1 MRMAAIADQ
10 FKGLDMGALIGGPLT
25 AAADASIMLADSTAD
40 FINRVGFDADGKVRT
55 VAFSYQKRSANED
68 GTSNLDEMKMDIPM
82 LAIVPIPNLQLDEV
96 NVLFDMEVKQ
106 SESSQKSLDV
116 GVGINGQAKIG
127 PIKIS
132 ISGNVSV
139 HQENTRKSD
148 NSAKYHV
155 DVRATNHG
163 TPEGLARVLD
173 MMAANVAPALV
184 GSTIKDANGNSLP
197 DKSRQKAEKRKRL
210 KNELDEMQ
218 RCLGAANDGL
228 TECITRLRRA
238 ANSQLLEFQS
248 RQTKY
253 LESKE
258 SDAGYDDISQKYQA
272 AMDKVTASWNDFQ
285 NRTADLIEAAGS
297 DPNLQAGQVSSL
309 LGLIEVNVADGG
321 EISTKAYE
329 KGTPEKNLNTKY
341 DEIQMA
347 QDKALEAHK
356 KVSELD
362 KAVFDKKQEY
372 NKAMSDVEG

>member
-1 MRMAAIADQ
+1 MHMAAIADQ
-10 FKGLDMGALIGGPLT
+10 FKGLDMGSLIGGPLT

-40 FINRVGFDADGKVRT
+40 FINHVGFDNNGKVRT

-116 GVGINGQAKIG
+116 GAGLNGQLRLG
-127 PIKIS
+127 PIKVS
-132 ISGNVSV
+132 IAGSVSV

-184 GSTIKDANGNSLP
+184 GSTIKDANGNNLSEKARL
-197 DKSRQKAEKRKRL
+197 KAERRKRL

-218 RCLGAANDGL
+218 RCLIAANEGL
-228 TECITRLRRA
+228 NECVTRLRRA
-238 ANSQLLEFQS
+238 ANVQLLEFQS
-248 RQTKY
+248 KQTQY
-253 LESKE
+253 LEGKEE
-258 SDAGYDDISQKYQA
+258 SDNYEALSQKYQT
-272 AMDKVTASWNDFQ
+272 AMDKVTAKWNDFQ
-285 NRTADLIEAAGS
+285 NRTLDMLDAASSEANPAAG
-297 DPNLQAGQVSSL
+297 AVSPVF
-309 LGLIEVNVADGG
+309 GLIEVSVEESSG
-321 EISTKAYE
+321 EIKTKAYE
-329 KGTPEKNLNTKY
+329 RGSDDFNTKY
-341 DEIQMA
+341 DEMQIA
-347 QDKALEAHK
+347 QDKALEAYK
-356 KVSELD
+356 KSKELD

-372 NKAMSDVEG
+372 NKALADVED

>member
-1 MRMAAIADQ
+1 MHMAAIADQ
-10 FKGLDMGALIGGPLT
+10 FKGLDMGSLIGGPLT

-40 FINRVGFDADGKVRT
+40 FINHVGFDNNGKVRT

-116 GVGINGQAKIG
+116 GAGLNGQLRLG
-127 PIKIS
+127 PIKVS
-132 ISGNVSV
+132 ISGSVSV

-184 GSTIKDANGNSLP
+184 GSTIKDANGNNLSEKARL
-197 DKSRQKAEKRKRL
+197 KAERRKRL

-218 RCLGAANDGL
+218 RCLIAANEGL
-228 TECITRLRRA
+228 NECVIRLRRA
-238 ANSQLLEFQS
+238 ANVQLLEFQS
-248 RQTKY
+248 KQTQY
-253 LESKE
+253 LEGKEE
-258 SDAGYDDISQKYQA
+258 SDNYEALSQKYQT
-272 AMDKVTASWNDFQ
+272 AMDKVTAKWNDFQ
-285 NRTADLIEAAGS
+285 NRTLDMLDAASSEANPAAG
-297 DPNLQAGQVSSL
+297 AVSPVF
-309 LGLIEVNVADGG
+309 GLIEVSVEESSG
-321 EISTKAYE
+321 EIKTKAYE
-329 KGTPEKNLNTKY
+329 RGSDDFNTKY
-341 DEIQMA
+341 DEMQIA
-347 QDKALEAHK
+347 QDKALEAYK
-356 KVSELD
+356 KSKELD

-372 NKAMSDVEG
+372 NKALADVED

>member
-1 MRMAAIADQ
+1 MHMAAIADQ
-10 FKGLDMGALIGGPLT
+10 FKGLDMGSLIGGPLT

-40 FINRVGFDADGKVRT
+40 FINHVGFDNNGKVRT

-116 GVGINGQAKIG
+116 GAGLNGQLRLG
-127 PIKIS
+127 PIKVS
-132 ISGNVSV
+132 ISGSVSV

-184 GSTIKDANGNSLP
+184 GSTIKDANGNNLSEKARL
-197 DKSRQKAEKRKRL
+197 KAERRKRL

-218 RCLGAANDGL
+218 RCLIAANEGL
-228 TECITRLRRA
+228 NECVTRLRRA
-238 ANSQLLEFQS
+238 ANVQLLEFQS
-248 RQTKY
+248 KQTQY
-253 LESKE
+253 LEGKEE
-258 SDAGYDDISQKYQA
+258 SDTYEALSQKYQT
-272 AMDKVTASWNDFQ
+272 AMDKVTAKWNDFQ
-285 NRTADLIEAAGS
+285 NRTLDMLDAASSEANPAAG
-297 DPNLQAGQVSSL
+297 AVSPVF
-309 LGLIEVNVADGG
+309 GLIEVSVEESSG
-321 EISTKAYE
+321 EIKTKAYE
-329 KGTPEKNLNTKY
+329 RGSDDFNTKY
-341 DEIQMA
+341 DKMQIA
-347 QDKALEAHK
+347 QDKALEAYK
-356 KVSELD
+356 KSKELD
-362 KAVFDKKQEY
+362 KAVFDKKREY
-372 NKAMSDVEG
+372 NKALADVED

>member
-1 MRMAAIADQ
+1 MHMAAIADQ
-10 FKGLDMGALIGGPLT
+10 FKGLDMGSLIGGPLT

-40 FINRVGFDADGKVRT
+40 FINHVGFDNNGKVRT

-116 GVGINGQAKIG
+116 GAGLNGQLRLG
-127 PIKIS
+127 PIKVS
-132 ISGNVSV
+132 ISGSVSV

-184 GSTIKDANGNSLP
+184 GSTIKDANGNNLSEKARL
-197 DKSRQKAEKRKRL
+197 KAERRKRL

-218 RCLGAANDGL
+218 RCLIAANEGL
-228 TECITRLRRA
+228 NECVTRLRRA
-238 ANSQLLEFQS
+238 ANVQLLEFQS
-248 RQTKY
+248 KQTQY
-253 LESKE
+253 LEGKEE
-258 SDAGYDDISQKYQA
+258 SDTYEALSQKYQT
-272 AMDKVTASWNDFQ
+272 AMDKVTAKWNDFQ
-285 NRTADLIEAAGS
+285 NRTLDMLDAASSEANPAAG
-297 DPNLQAGQVSSL
+297 AVSPVF
-309 LGLIEVNVADGG
+309 GLIEVSVEESSG
-321 EISTKAYE
+321 EIKTKAYE
-329 KGTPEKNLNTKY
+329 RGSDDFNTKY
-341 DEIQMA
+341 DEMQIT
-347 QDKALEAHK
+347 QDKALEAYK
-356 KVSELD
+356 KSKELD
-362 KAVFDKKQEY
+362 KAVFDKKREY
-372 NKAMSDVEG
+372 NKALADVED

>member
-1 MRMAAIADQ
+1 MAAIADQ

-40 FINRVGFDADGKVRT
+40 FINRVGFDPDGKVRT

-68 GTSNLDEMKMDIPM
+68 GTSNLDEMKLDIPM

-116 GVGINGQAKIG
+116 GVGFNGQAKIG
-127 PIKIS
+127 PVKIS

-197 DKSRQKAEKRKRL
+197 DKARQKAERRKRL
-210 KNELDEMQ
+210 KNELDELQ

-238 ANSQLLEFQS
+238 ANAQLLEFQS
-248 RQTKY
+248 RQNEY
-253 LESKE
+253 LDGKE
-258 SDAGYDDISQKYQA
+258 ENDGYEELSQKYQN
-272 AMDKVTASWNDFQ
+272 AMDKVTAKWNDFQ
-285 NRTADLIEAAGS
+285 SRTVDMLEAAINEAN
-297 DPNLQAGQVSSL
+297 PTAGAVSAVFGL
-309 LGLIEVNVADGG
+309 LEVSVDESAKDVT
-321 EISTKAYE
+321 TKAYE
-329 KGTPEKNLNTKY
+329 KGSADKVLNTKY
-341 DEIQMA
+341 DEIQIA
-347 QDKALEAHK
+347 QDKALEAYK
-356 KVSELD
+356 KSKELD

-372 NKAMSDVEG
+372 NKAMADVEG

>member
-1 MRMAAIADQ
+1 MHMAAIADQ
-10 FKGLDMGALIGGPLT
+10 FKGLDMGSLIGGPLT

-40 FINRVGFDADGKVRT
+40 FINHVGFDNNGKVRT

-116 GVGINGQAKIG
+116 GAGLNGQLRLG
-127 PIKIS
+127 PIKVS
-132 ISGNVSV
+132 ISGSVSV

-184 GSTIKDANGNSLP
+184 GSTIKDANGNNLSEKARL
-197 DKSRQKAEKRKRL
+197 KAERRKRL

-218 RCLGAANDGL
+218 RCLIAANEGL
-228 TECITRLRRA
+228 NECVTRLRRA
-238 ANSQLLEFQS
+238 ANVQLLEFQS
-248 RQTKY
+248 KQTQY
-253 LESKE
+253 LEGKEE
-258 SDAGYDDISQKYQA
+258 SDNYEALSQKYQT
-272 AMDKVTASWNDFQ
+272 AMDKVTAKWNDFQ
-285 NRTADLIEAAGS
+285 NRTLDMLDAASSEANPAAG
-297 DPNLQAGQVSSL
+297 AVSPVF
-309 LGLIEVNVADGG
+309 GLIEVSVEESSG
-321 EISTKAYE
+321 EIKTKAYE
-329 KGTPEKNLNTKY
+329 RGSDDFNTKY
-341 DEIQMA
+341 DEMQTA
-347 QDKALEAHK
+347 QDKALEAYK
-356 KVSELD
+356 KSKELD

-372 NKAMSDVEG
+372 NKALADVED

>member
-1 MRMAAIADQ
+1 MHMAAIADQ
-10 FKGLDMGALIGGPLT
+10 FKGLDMGSLIGGPLT

-40 FINRVGFDADGKVRT
+40 FINHVGFDNNGKVRT

-116 GVGINGQAKIG
+116 GAGLNGQLRLG
-127 PIKIS
+127 PIKVS
-132 ISGNVSV
+132 ISGSVSV

-184 GSTIKDANGNSLP
+184 GSTIKDANGNNLSEKARL
-197 DKSRQKAEKRKRL
+197 KAERRKRL

-218 RCLGAANDGL
+218 RCLIAANEGL
-228 TECITRLRRA
+228 NECVTRLRRA
-238 ANSQLLEFQS
+238 ANVQLLEFQS
-248 RQTKY
+248 KQTQY
-253 LESKE
+253 LEGKEE
-258 SDAGYDDISQKYQA
+258 SDTYEALSQKYQT
-272 AMDKVTASWNDFQ
+272 AMDKVTAKWNDFQ
-285 NRTADLIEAAGS
+285 NRTLDMLDAASSEANPAAG
-297 DPNLQAGQVSSL
+297 AVSPVF
-309 LGLIEVNVADGG
+309 GLIEVSVEESSG
-321 EISTKAYE
+321 EIKTKAYE
-329 KGTPEKNLNTKY
+329 RGSDDFNTKY
-341 DEIQMA
+341 DEMQIA
-347 QDKALEAHK
+347 QDKALEAYK
-356 KVSELD
+356 KSKELD
-362 KAVFDKKQEY
+362 KAVFDKKREY
-372 NKAMSDVEG
+372 NKALADVED

>member
-1 MRMAAIADQ
+1 MHMAAIADQ
-10 FKGLDMGALIGGPLT
+10 FKGLDMGSLIGGPLT

-40 FINRVGFDADGKVRT
+40 FINHVGFDNNGKVRT

-116 GVGINGQAKIG
+116 GAGLNGQLRLG
-127 PIKIS
+127 PIKVS
-132 ISGNVSV
+132 ISGSVSV

-184 GSTIKDANGNSLP
+184 GSTIKDANGNNLSEKARL
-197 DKSRQKAEKRKRL
+197 KAERRKCL

-218 RCLGAANDGL
+218 RCLIAANEGL
-228 TECITRLRRA
+228 NECVTRLRRA
-238 ANSQLLEFQS
+238 ANVQLLEFQS
-248 RQTKY
+248 KQTQY
-253 LESKE
+253 LEGKEE
-258 SDAGYDDISQKYQA
+258 SDTYEALSQKYQT
-272 AMDKVTASWNDFQ
+272 AMDKVTAKWNDFQ
-285 NRTADLIEAAGS
+285 NRTLDMLDAASSEANPAAG
-297 DPNLQAGQVSSL
+297 AVSPVF
-309 LGLIEVNVADGG
+309 GLIEVSVEESSG
-321 EISTKAYE
+321 EIKTKAYE
-329 KGTPEKNLNTKY
+329 RGSDDFNTKY
-341 DEIQMA
+341 DEMQIA
-347 QDKALEAHK
+347 QDKALEAYK
-356 KVSELD
+356 KSKELD

-372 NKAMSDVEG
+372 NKALADVED

>member
-1 MRMAAIADQ
+1 MAAIADQ

-40 FINRVGFDADGKVRT
+40 FINRVGFDPDGKVRT

-68 GTSNLDEMKMDIPM
+68 GTSNLDEMKLDIPM

-116 GVGINGQAKIG
+116 GVGFNGQAKIG
-127 PIKIS
+127 PVKIS

-197 DKSRQKAEKRKRL
+197 DKARQKAERRKRL
-210 KNELDEMQ
+210 KNELDELQ
-218 RCLGAANDGL
+218 RCLGVANDGL

-238 ANSQLLEFQS
+238 ANAQLLEFQS
-248 RQTKY
+248 RQNEY
-253 LESKE
+253 LGSKE
-258 SDAGYDDISQKYQA
+258 DSDGYEELAQKYQN
-272 AMDKVTASWNDFQ
+272 AMDKVTAKWNDFQ
-285 NRTADLIEAAGS
+285 SRTVDMLEAALNEAN
-297 DPNLQAGQVSSL
+297 PTAGGVLAVFGL
-309 LGLIEVNVADGG
+309 LEVNVDESAKNVD
-321 EISTKAYE
+321 TKAYE
-329 KGTPEKNLNTKY
+329 KGSADKVLNTKY
-341 DEIQMA
+341 DEIQLA
-347 QDKALEAHK
+347 QDKALEAYK
-356 KVSELD
+356 KSKELD

-372 NKAMSDVEG
+372 NKAMADVEG

>member
-1 MRMAAIADQ
+1 MHMAAIADQ
-10 FKGLDMGALIGGPLT
+10 FKGLDMGSLIGGPLT

-40 FINRVGFDADGKVRT
+40 FINHVGFDYYGKVRT

-116 GVGINGQAKIG
+116 GAGLNGQLRLG
-127 PIKIS
+127 PIKVS
-132 ISGNVSV
+132 ISGSVSV

-184 GSTIKDANGNSLP
+184 GSTIKDANGNNLSEKARL
-197 DKSRQKAEKRKRL
+197 KAERRKRL

-218 RCLGAANDGL
+218 RCLIAANEGL
-228 TECITRLRRA
+228 NECVTRLRRA
-238 ANSQLLEFQS
+238 ANVQLLEFQS
-248 RQTKY
+248 KQTQY
-253 LESKE
+253 LEGKEE
-258 SDAGYDDISQKYQA
+258 SDTYEALSQKYQT
-272 AMDKVTASWNDFQ
+272 AMDKVTAKWNDFQ
-285 NRTADLIEAAGS
+285 NRTLDMLDAASSEANPAAG
-297 DPNLQAGQVSSL
+297 AVSPVF
-309 LGLIEVNVADGG
+309 GLIEVSVEESSG
-321 EISTKAYE
+321 EIKTKAYE
-329 KGTPEKNLNTKY
+329 RGSDDFNTKY
-341 DEIQMA
+341 DEMQIA
-347 QDKALEAHK
+347 QDKALEAYK
-356 KVSELD
+356 KSKELD

-372 NKAMSDVEG
+372 NKALADVED

>member
-1 MRMAAIADQ
+1 MHMAAIADQ
-10 FKGLDMGALIGGPLT
+10 FKGLDMGSLIGGPLT

-40 FINRVGFDADGKVRT
+40 FINHVGFDNNGKVRT

-96 NVLFDMEVKQ
+96 NVLFVMEVKQ

-116 GVGINGQAKIG
+116 GAGLNGQLRLG
-127 PIKIS
+127 PIKVS
-132 ISGNVSV
+132 ISGSVSV

-184 GSTIKDANGNSLP
+184 GSTIKDANGNNLSEKARL
-197 DKSRQKAEKRKRL
+197 KAERRKRL

-218 RCLGAANDGL
+218 RCLIAANEGL
-228 TECITRLRRA
+228 NECVTRLRRA
-238 ANSQLLEFQS
+238 ANVQLLEFQS
-248 RQTKY
+248 KQTQY
-253 LESKE
+253 LEGKEE
-258 SDAGYDDISQKYQA
+258 SDNYEALSQKYQT
-272 AMDKVTASWNDFQ
+272 AMDKVTAKWNDFQ
-285 NRTADLIEAAGS
+285 NRTLDMLDAASSEANPAAG
-297 DPNLQAGQVSSL
+297 AVSPVF
-309 LGLIEVNVADGG
+309 GLIEVSVEESSG
-321 EISTKAYE
+321 EIKTKAYE
-329 KGTPEKNLNTKY
+329 RGSDDFNTKY
-341 DEIQMA
+341 DEMQIA
-347 QDKALEAHK
+347 QDKALEAYK
-356 KVSELD
+356 KSKELD

-372 NKAMSDVEG
+372 NKALADVED

>member
-1 MRMAAIADQ
+1 MHMAAIADQ
-10 FKGLDMGALIGGPLT
+10 FKGLDMGSLIGGPLT

-40 FINRVGFDADGKVRT
+40 FINHVGFDNNGKVRT

-116 GVGINGQAKIG
+116 GAGLNGQLRLG
-127 PIKIS
+127 PIKVS
-132 ISGNVSV
+132 ISGSVSV

-184 GSTIKDANGNSLP
+184 GSTIKDANGNNLSEKARL
-197 DKSRQKAEKRKRL
+197 KAERRKRL

-218 RCLGAANDGL
+218 RCLIAANEGL
-228 TECITRLRRA
+228 SECVTRLRRA
-238 ANSQLLEFQS
+238 ANVQLLEFQS
-248 RQTKY
+248 KQTQY
-253 LESKE
+253 LEGKEE
-258 SDAGYDDISQKYQA
+258 SDTYEALSQKYQT
-272 AMDKVTASWNDFQ
+272 AMDKVTAKWNDFQ
-285 NRTADLIEAAGS
+285 NRTLDMLDAASSEANPAAG
-297 DPNLQAGQVSSL
+297 AVSPVF
-309 LGLIEVNVADGG
+309 GLIEVSVEESSG
-321 EISTKAYE
+321 EIKTKAYE
-329 KGTPEKNLNTKY
+329 RGSDDFNTKY
-341 DEIQMA
+341 DEMQTA
-347 QDKALEAHK
+347 QDKALEAYK
-356 KVSELD
+356 KSKELD
-362 KAVFDKKQEY
+362 KAVFDKKREY
-372 NKAMSDVEG
+372 NKALADVED

>member
-1 MRMAAIADQ
+1 MHMAAIADQ
-10 FKGLDMGALIGGPLT
+10 FKGLDMGSLIGGPLT

-40 FINRVGFDADGKVRT
+40 FINHVGFDNNGKVRT

-116 GVGINGQAKIG
+116 GAGLNGQLRLG
-127 PIKIS
+127 PIKVS
-132 ISGNVSV
+132 ISGSVSV

-184 GSTIKDANGNSLP
+184 GSTIKDANGNNLSEKARL
-197 DKSRQKAEKRKRL
+197 KAERRKRL

-218 RCLGAANDGL
+218 RCLIAANEGL
-228 TECITRLRRA
+228 NECVTRLRRA
-238 ANSQLLEFQS
+238 ANVQLLEFQS
-248 RQTKY
+248 KQTQY
-253 LESKE
+253 LEGKEE
-258 SDAGYDDISQKYQA
+258 SDTYEALSQKYQT
-272 AMDKVTASWNDFQ
+272 AMDKVTAKWNDFQ
-285 NRTADLIEAAGS
+285 NRTLDMLDAASSEANPAAG
-297 DPNLQAGQVSSL
+297 AVSPVF
-309 LGLIEVNVADGG
+309 GLIEVSVEESSG
-321 EISTKAYE
+321 EIKTKAYE
-329 KGTPEKNLNTKY
+329 RGSDDFNTKY
-341 DEIQMA
+341 DEMQIA
-347 QDKALEAHK
+347 QDKALEAYK
-356 KVSELD
+356 KSKELD

-372 NKAMSDVEG
+372 NKALADVED

>member
-1 MRMAAIADQ
+1 MHMAAIADQ
-10 FKGLDMGALIGGPLT
+10 FKGLDMGSLIGGPLT

-40 FINRVGFDADGKVRT
+40 FINHVGFDNNGKVRT

-116 GVGINGQAKIG
+116 GAGINGQLRLG
-127 PIKIS
+127 PIKVS
-132 ISGNVSV
+132 ISGSVSV

-184 GSTIKDANGNSLP
+184 GSTIKDANGNNLSEKARL
-197 DKSRQKAEKRKRL
+197 KAERRKRL

-218 RCLGAANDGL
+218 RCLIAANEGL
-228 TECITRLRRA
+228 NECVTRLRRA
-238 ANSQLLEFQS
+238 ANVQLLEFQS
-248 RQTKY
+248 KQTQY
-253 LESKE
+253 LEGKEE
-258 SDAGYDDISQKYQA
+258 SDTYEALSQKYQT
-272 AMDKVTASWNDFQ
+272 AMDKVTAKWNDFQ
-285 NRTADLIEAAGS
+285 NRTLDMLDAASSEAN
-297 DPNLQAGQVSSL
+297 PVSGAVSPVF
-309 LGLIEVNVADGG
+309 GLIEVSVEESSG
-321 EISTKAYE
+321 EIKTKAYE
-329 KGTPEKNLNTKY
+329 RGSDDLNTKY
-341 DEIQMA
+341 DEMQIA
-347 QDKALEAHK
+347 QDKALEAYK
-356 KVSELD
+356 KSKELD

-372 NKAMSDVEG
+372 NKALADVED

>member
-1 MRMAAIADQ
+1 MHMAAIADQ
-10 FKGLDMGALIGGPLT
+10 FKGLDMGSLIGGPLT

-40 FINRVGFDADGKVRT
+40 FINHVGFDNNGKVRT

-116 GVGINGQAKIG
+116 GAGLNGQLRLG
-127 PIKIS
+127 PIKVS
-132 ISGNVSV
+132 ISGSVSV

-184 GSTIKDANGNSLP
+184 GSTIKDANGNNLSEKARL
-197 DKSRQKAEKRKRL
+197 KAERRKRL

-218 RCLGAANDGL
+218 RCLIAANEGL
-228 TECITRLRRA
+228 NECVTRLRRA
-238 ANSQLLEFQS
+238 ANVQLLEFQS
-248 RQTKY
+248 KQTQY
-253 LESKE
+253 LEGKEE
-258 SDAGYDDISQKYQA
+258 SDNYEALSHKYQT
-272 AMDKVTASWNDFQ
+272 AMDKVTAKWNDFQ
-285 NRTADLIEAAGS
+285 NRTLDMLDAASSEANPAAG
-297 DPNLQAGQVSSL
+297 AVSPVF
-309 LGLIEVNVADGG
+309 GLIEVSVEESSG
-321 EISTKAYE
+321 EIKTKAYE
-329 KGTPEKNLNTKY
+329 RGSDDFNTKY
-341 DEIQMA
+341 DEMQIA
-347 QDKALEAHK
+347 QDKALEAYK
-356 KVSELD
+356 KSKELD

-372 NKAMSDVEG
+372 NKALADVED

>member
-1 MRMAAIADQ
+1 MAAIADQ

-40 FINRVGFDADGKVRT
+40 FINRVGFDPDGKVRT

-68 GTSNLDEMKMDIPM
+68 GTSNLDEMKLDIPM

-116 GVGINGQAKIG
+116 GVGFNGQAKIG
-127 PIKIS
+127 PVKIS

-197 DKSRQKAEKRKRL
+197 DKARQKAERRKRL
-210 KNELDEMQ
+210 KNELDELQ
-218 RCLGAANDGL
+218 RCLGVANDGL

-238 ANSQLLEFQS
+238 ANAQLLEFQS
-248 RQTKY
+248 RQNEY
-253 LESKE
+253 LGSKE
-258 SDAGYDDISQKYQA
+258 DSEGYEELAQKYQN
-272 AMDKVTASWNDFQ
+272 AMDKVTAKWNDFQ
-285 NRTADLIEAAGS
+285 SRTVDMLEAALNEAN
-297 DPNLQAGQVSSL
+297 PTAGGVLAVFGL
-309 LGLIEVNVADGG
+309 LEVNVDESAKNVD
-321 EISTKAYE
+321 TKAYE
-329 KGTPEKNLNTKY
+329 KGSADKVLNTKY
-341 DEIQMA
+341 DEIQLA
-347 QDKALEAHK
+347 QDKALEAYK
-356 KVSELD
+356 KSKELD

-372 NKAMSDVEG
+372 NKAMADVEG

>member
-1 MRMAAIADQ
+1 MHMAAIADQ
-10 FKGLDMGALIGGPLT
+10 FKGLDMGSLIGGPLT

-40 FINRVGFDADGKVRT
+40 FINHVGFDNNGKVRT

-116 GVGINGQAKIG
+116 GAGLNGQLRLG
-127 PIKIS
+127 PIKVS
-132 ISGNVSV
+132 ISGSVSV

-184 GSTIKDANGNSLP
+184 GSTIKDANGNNLSEKARL
-197 DKSRQKAEKRKRL
+197 KAERRKRL

-218 RCLGAANDGL
+218 RCLIAANEGL
-228 TECITRLRRA
+228 NECVTRLRRA
-238 ANSQLLEFQS
+238 ANVQLLEFQS
-248 RQTKY
+248 KQTQY
-253 LESKE
+253 LEGKEE
-258 SDAGYDDISQKYQA
+258 SDTYEALSQKYQTA
-272 AMDKVTASWNDFQ
+272 VDKVTAKWNDFQ
-285 NRTADLIEAAGS
+285 NRTLDMLDAASSEANPAAG
-297 DPNLQAGQVSSL
+297 AVSPVF
-309 LGLIEVNVADGG
+309 GLIEVSVEESSG
-321 EISTKAYE
+321 EIKTKAYE
-329 KGTPEKNLNTKY
+329 RGSDDFNTKY
-341 DEIQMA
+341 DEMQIA
-347 QDKALEAHK
+347 QDKALEAYK
-356 KVSELD
+356 KSKELD
-362 KAVFDKKQEY
+362 KAVFDKKREY
-372 NKAMSDVEG
+372 NKALADVED

>member
-1 MRMAAIADQ
+1 MAAIADQ

-40 FINRVGFDADGKVRT
+40 FINRVGFDPDGKVRT

-68 GTSNLDEMKMDIPM
+68 GTSNLDEMKLDIPM

-116 GVGINGQAKIG
+116 GVGFNGQAKIG
-127 PIKIS
+127 PVKIS

-197 DKSRQKAEKRKRL
+197 DKARQKAERRKRL
-210 KNELDEMQ
+210 KNELDELQ
-218 RCLGAANDGL
+218 RCLGVANDGL

-238 ANSQLLEFQS
+238 ANAQLVEFQS
-248 RQTKY
+248 RQNEY
-253 LESKE
+253 LESKSE
-258 SDAGYDDISQKYQA
+258 SEDYEVLSQKYQS
-272 AMDKVTASWNDFQ
+272 AMDKVTAKWNDFQ
-285 NRTADLIEAAGS
+285 SRTVDMLEALLNQNKPTEGA
-297 DPNLQAGQVSSL
+297 VSPVFGL
-309 LGLIEVNVADGG
+309 L
-321 EISTKAYE
+321 EISVDESAKDVKTKEYE
-329 KGTPEKNLNTKY
+329 KGSADAVLNTKY
-341 DEIQMA
+341 EEIQIA
-347 QDKALEAHK
+347 QDKALEAYK
-356 KVSELD
+356 KSKELD

-372 NKAMSDVEG
+372 NKAMADVEG